1 MKIYILSYRYIANRL
16 YVYIYDFGKHRLC
29 RLNYQKIRIK
39 ILSKH
44 FIQHSLLILCYCGN
58 MQERLISAGVNFC
71 SLTTKDSIF
80 LSLLAYRSASNLAIA
95 SWHNPEM
102 KNCIFKCI
110 SFNYQ
115 LNDSRKR
122 LLCINIPWS
131 ITPSTSLMISPTF
144 NWPLW
149 YAAPSGWMEMILG
162 RGCCVF
168 TPPSM
173 TRPRKGKHF
182 WISMTWTERLGI
194 NSPGWCCEAWN

>member
-1 MKIYILSYRYIANRL
+1 MIISKVLDENLYFIIYRS
-16 YVYIYDFGKHRLC
+16 DFGKHRLC

-102 KNCIFKCI
+102 QNCIFLCM
-110 SFNYQ
+110 SFNCPLRFEYQ
-115 LNDSRKR
+115 FYT
-122 LLCINIPWS
+122 IENI
-131 ITPSTSLMISPTF
+131 SLP
-144 NWPLW
+144 
-149 YAAPSGWMEMILG
+149 
-162 RGCCVF
+162 
-168 TPPSM
+168 
-173 TRPRKGKHF
+173 
-182 WISMTWTERLGI
+182 
-194 NSPGWCCEAWN
+194 

>member
-1 MKIYILSYRYIANRL
+1 
-16 YVYIYDFGKHRLC
+16 
-29 RLNYQKIRIK
+29 
-39 ILSKH
+39 
-44 FIQHSLLILCYCGN
+44 

-102 KNCIFKCI
+102 QNCIFMCMSLNCPLRFEYQFYTIEKI
-110 SFNYQ
+110 S
-115 LNDSRKR
+115 L
-122 LLCINIPWS
+122 PWS
-131 ITPSTSLMISPTF
+131 PTPSTSWMISPTF
-144 NWPLW
+144 NSPLW

-162 RGCCVF
+162 RGCCVL

-194 NSPGWCCEAWN
+194 NSPGWCCEALNETKNYKKNVAMKN

>member
-1 MKIYILSYRYIANRL
+1 MKIYILSYI
-16 YVYIYDFGKHRLC
+16 VEHRLC

-115 LNDSRKR
+115 LS
-122 LLCINIPWS
+122 LLNRFKYQLYTNEI
-131 ITPSTSLMISPTF
+131 LAY
-144 NWPLW
+144 LE
-149 YAAPSGWMEMILG
+149 APRHL
-162 RGCCVF
+162 
-168 TPPSM
+168 
-173 TRPRKGKHF
+173 
-182 WISMTWTERLGI
+182 LL
-194 NSPGWCCEAWN
+194 